1 MPTYIAERYA
11 EILTKEDVGQL
22 FNVLTQKL
30 HGNRS
35 EAARQCG
42 LTGKATYDWEKARYV
57 KLTTKR
63 KVLET
68 CLRIDFLDTVEYLLK
83 RSSERTTDVLRT
95 ILSTIYNEA
104 IETNS
109 KEQIIV
115 LLDKFNTLRTQY
127 RGLINDR
134 IMDEVADMLWMLRQ
148 KAQELE
154 VPVLP
159 KSIEDISAKELLEV
173 LPLLGDMYL
182 QNPQRFPAIAKTLN
196 LPPQSIEMLFPT
208 FAKLHPIGGPI
219 TEAEAETIPYIDLI
233 NHAAKMFVIGT
244 PIRYGV
250 HPSSLKAKLRIY
262 EACKDIAGTHRVAAA
277 DSIHEWFTSA
287 EAAVSPSDF
296 TMKKLLTECFHGT

>member
-11 EILTKEDVGQL
+11 GILTKEDVGQL
-22 FNVLTQKL
+22 FKALTSKL

-42 LTGKATYDWEKARYV
+42 VTGKATYDWEKARYV

-68 CLRIDFLDTVEYLLK
+68 CLRLDFLGTVEYLLK
-83 RSSERTTDVLRT
+83 RSSDRTVDVLRT
-95 ILSTIYNEA
+95 ILSSIYNES

-109 KEQIIV
+109 KEQIIL
-115 LLDKFNTLRTQY
+115 LLDKFNALRTQY

-134 IMDEVADMLWMLRQ
+134 IIDEVADMLWMLGQ

-173 LPLLGDMYL
+173 LPLIGDMYL
-182 QNPQRFPAIAKTLN
+182 QNPQGFPAIAKTLN
-196 LPPQSIEMLFPT
+196 LPPQSVEMLLPT

-219 TEAEAETIPYIDLI
+219 TEAETIPHIDLI
-233 NHAAKMFVIGT
+233 QPHAAMMFAIDT
-244 PIRYGV
+244 PIPYGV
-250 HPSSLKAKLRIY
+250 HPSSLRVKVRIC
-262 EACKDIAGTHRVAAA
+262 EVCQDIAETQRVAAA
-277 DSIHEWFTSA
+277 DNIHAWFTSA
-287 EAAVSPSDF
+287 QAAGSPSDL
-296 TMKKLLTECFHGT
+296 TVNKLLTKCSHGA

>member
-11 EILTKEDVGQL
+11 GILTKEDVGQL
-22 FNVLTQKL
+22 FNALTSKL

-68 CLRIDFLDTVEYLLK
+68 CLRIDFLGTVEYLLK
-83 RSSERTTDVLRT
+83 RSSERTVDVLRT
-95 ILSTIYNEA
+95 ILSSIYNEA

-109 KEQIIV
+109 KEQIII
-115 LLDKFNTLRTQY
+115 LLDKFNALRTQY

-134 IMDEVADMLWMLRQ
+134 IMDEAADMLWMLRQ

-154 VPVLP
+154 VPVPP

-173 LPLLGDMYL
+173 LPLISDMYL
-182 QNPQRFPAIAKTLN
+182 KNPQGAPAIAKTLN
-196 LPPQSIEMLFPT
+196 LPPQSIEMLLPT
-208 FAKLHPIGGPI
+208 FEKLRPIVGTI
-219 TEAEAETIPYIDLI
+219 TEAITPEGSGIGAIIGIKVLDRAQPTDLHVKVAFSEMPWI
-233 NHAAKMFVIGT
+233 QGLAT
-244 PIRYGV
+244 SSEEYGV
-250 HPSSLKAKLRIY
+250 KWGAQP
-262 EACKDIAGTHRVAAA
+262 AGTQSHLQRVM
-277 DSIHEWFTSA
+277 DKCR
-287 EAAVSPSDF
+287 VVR
-296 TMKKLLTECFHGT
+296 